1 MRWRRFGD
9 SAILIEFDNVISPKI
24 NIRVN
29 KLYQSIMDA
38 GILAVQF
45 VIPAYNSLTIGFDPS
60 LMSYSELEQEIK
72 KISGDNKHI
81 SQSKRRH
88 LTIPVCYD
96 HSFALDID
104 EVAMITNMSVNEV
117 ISMHSNQLYDLYM
130 IGFLPG
136 FPYLGILP
144 DELRVTR
151 LAEPRSKVEKGS
163 IGIAGMQTG
172 IYPLSSPGGWRI
184 IGHTPIP
191 IFDASLTY
199 PFLFQTGDTVRFKS
213 ISLEEHE
220 NLIDLVS
227 CRDCHWSDFISHA

>member
-104 EVAMITNMSVNEV
+104 EVAMITNRSVNEV

-130 IGFLPG
+130 I
-136 FPYLGILP
+136 
-144 DELRVTR
+144 
-151 LAEPRSKVEKGS
+151 
-163 IGIAGMQTG
+163 
-172 IYPLSSPGGWRI
+172 
-184 IGHTPIP
+184 
-191 IFDASLTY
+191 
-199 PFLFQTGDTVRFKS
+199 
-213 ISLEEHE
+213 
-220 NLIDLVS
+220 
-227 CRDCHWSDFISHA
+227 